1 MMNKY
6 QEELDRL
13 DIRSDEAVRD
23 LLLRA
28 YDAAVFGDNEALVF
42 LAELLGELEDS
53 ELVKQ
58 QNNNTI

>member
-42 LAELLGELEDS
+42 LAELLGELEDTA
-53 ELVKQ
+53 LVKQ